1 MPFVSAAGDNY
12 CTRFSSYQST
22 VASGYSKLTR
32 HQPVWSD
39 TSLVT
44 LVECKDNTHTH
55 THTHTRL
62 TALFQGLPRWAGTRK
77 VKPLWILLK
86 QETVSGSGISWA
98 MCKSAPHSRQ
108 ITMPAPHWIKY
119 CTMMTVRRNR
129 SDSQG
134 KEWDGIRGYE
144 NLGLCKQCTV
154 PWHTHTPTI

>member
-44 LVECKDNTHTH
+44 LVECKDNTH
-55 THTHTRL
+55 
-62 TALFQGLPRWAGTRK
+62 
-77 VKPLWILLK
+77 
-86 QETVSGSGISWA
+86 
-98 MCKSAPHSRQ
+98 
-108 ITMPAPHWIKY
+108 WIKY

-154 PWHTHTPTI
+154 P